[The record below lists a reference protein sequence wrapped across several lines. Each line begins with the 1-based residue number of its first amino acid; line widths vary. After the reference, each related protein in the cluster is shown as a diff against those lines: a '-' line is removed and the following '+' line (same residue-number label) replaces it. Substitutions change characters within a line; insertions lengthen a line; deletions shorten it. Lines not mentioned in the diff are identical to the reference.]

1 MLISYCIRRMGEN
14 MRLTAGVFSV
24 VSVVA
29 FIASSPVAAQQ
40 WVDYVNPEYRFAV
53 NFPVEPTEQD
63 TSYVSADG
71 ATLAGRAFS
80 AEQDTSIYRV
90 TVVTFPAEVADVAAE
105 LDHAAQSYRQR
116 GEATHD
122 QPGDYDGIEAHELS
136 LIDPEGRQIFVSI
149 LYHDRRLVIAEGDV
163 SADAFPPIQ
172 FQQSIWVVDAEGT
185 PVNLEN

>member
-1 MLISYCIRRMGEN
+1 MGED
-14 MRLTAGVFSV
+14 MRLAAGFISI
-24 VSVVA
+24 VA
-29 FIASSPVAAQQ
+29 IFASSAAAAQQ

-53 NFPVEPTEQD
+53 NFPVEPSEQD
-63 TSYVSADG
+63 TDYVSADG

-90 TVVTFPAEVADVAAE
+90 SVVTFPAEVTDVAAE
-105 LDHAAQSYRQR
+105 LDHAAEIYRQR

-122 QPGDYDGIEAHELS
+122 QISDYDGIKAHELS